1 MKIKV
6 SEKMEAAKSAYAK
19 FVAELEGIKASKMKN
34 FEKKFRRKNPAVN
47 GKSDAAKGAVA
58 AALQAYSAKLDVTI
72 SKRLAD
78 AKLKLFENFKQATA
92 AAPDNAALD
101 GPVFIAAS
109 QFEGSKPGYTF
120 GTGPRGLGYYFDDSA
135 SGAVSSA
142 KGRGQQQAQFSAD
155 QQQADSAPLSSTS
168 GSTEEFPYDPYADFR
183 KAEFQYH
190 RFMKGRNRKKELQD
204 NLSASL
210 SAGEQR
216 GPIGAN
222 DATEAAAATSDWD
235 GAKAGAAVAWA
246 DLFEDPSLPLVL
258 DIGCGQGKFVLR
270 FALHEAE
277 VAAAAHDAAVAAH
290 RTSQYLDE
298 EDPYA
303 VMKVKKAERAALV
316 RQADSCRKLKRW
328 SLGAASKGCMLVV
341 TNLYVWC
348 MHAQCW
354 RKKGGKRGSE
364 SSTAQFP
371 WH

>member
-1 MKIKV
+1 MAVPTRAGEGNADWGRGGKRHIHKQI
-6 SEKMEAAKSAYAK
+6 SEKMEAAKAAYAK

-78 AKLKLFENFKQATA
+78 AKLKLFENFKQVN
-92 AAPDNAALD
+92 AAPPGSCSSAHN
-101 GPVFIAAS
+101 GPAYIAAS

-120 GTGPRGLGYYFDDSA
+120 GTGLQGLGYYFDDSA
-135 SGAVSSA
+135 SGAVPANGHGQRAHSSA
-142 KGRGQQQAQFSAD
+142 GHQKVLTPS
-155 QQQADSAPLSSTS
+155 SSTS
-168 GSTEEFPYDPYADFR
+168 GTDFPYDPYADFR
-183 KAEFQYH
+183 KAELQYH

-204 NLSASL
+204 NLSAAL

-222 DATEAAAATSDWD
+222 DANEAAAATSDWD
-235 GAKAGAAVAWA
+235 GANAGAAVAWA

-290 RTSQYLDE
+290 QTSQYLDE

-303 VMKVKKAERAALV
+303 VMKMKKAERAALV
-316 RQADSCRKLKRW
+316 RHADCCQK
-328 SLGAASKGCMLVV
+328 
-341 TNLYVWC
+341 
-348 MHAQCW
+348 
-354 RKKGGKRGSE
+354 
-364 SSTAQFP
+364 
-371 WH
+371 